1 MHLASPWKP
10 RLSAADGGPAERL
23 MTALAEDIAD
33 GALARGDRLPPHRE
47 LAYQLGIGLGTV
59 TKAYAALERR
69 GLVQSVR
76 GRGMFVAGLTP
87 RPATVI
93 DLSVNTP
100 PQMLD
105 DRLMAATLSAM
116 AKRLDAGTFGA
127 FTPAAGR
134 PDHRALAAK
143 WLAGQRMD
151 ISPECVLLCNG
162 AQHALAVAFATACSP
177 GGAVLTEATTYP
189 GAIMLARQSGYR
201 LVGLALDGEGLLPDA
216 LERALRSLPK
226 AGTAPVLYVTP
237 TLHNPTGATM
247 SATRRRD
254 IARLCRQHDVTIIE
268 DDVYSIF
275 AAPNLPPLASLA
287 PERTLYVS
295 GLSKSVSPGLRIGM
309 LAVPRH
315 MVERAM
321 ARLQATCTM
330 ASPLASMIMEQWLAD
345 GTAQSVAAS
354 IRLET
359 EKRHALMKSLLPF
372 DIPTHDINGFH
383 AWLPMPTD
391 EAERLASAAVTMSVI
406 VTPPRLPLVD
416 PSATSGGIR
425 LCLGSPT
432 LDKLKEAL
440 SLLASLFN
448 TDGQRR
454 PADLPLF

>member
-23 MTALAEDIAD
+23 VTALAEDIAD

-69 GLVQSVR
+69 GLVESVR

-105 DRLMAATLSAM
+105 DRLMAATLTAM
-116 AKRLDAGTFGA
+116 ARRLDAGTFGA
-127 FTPAAGR
+127 FAPAAGR

-143 WLAGQRMD
+143 WLAGQRMET
-151 ISPECVLLCNG
+151 SPDCILLCNG
-162 AQHALAVAFATACSP
+162 AQHALAVALATACPP
-177 GGAVLTEATTYP
+177 GGILLTEATTYP
-189 GAIMLARQSGYR
+189 GAIMLARQSGSR
-201 LVGLALDGEGLLPDA
+201 LVGLELDGEGLRPDA
-216 LERALRSLPK
+216 LERALRST
-226 AGTAPVLYVTP
+226 AGTDTVLYVTP

-247 SATRRRD
+247 SAVRRRD
-254 IARLCRQHDVTIIE
+254 IARLCRHHDVTIVE

-275 AAPNLPPLASLA
+275 ATPNLPPLANLA

-295 GLSKSVSPGLRIGM
+295 GLSKSVSPGLRVGM
-309 LAVPRH
+309 LAVPQRFL
-315 MVERAM
+315 ERALY
-321 ARLQATCTM
+321 RLQATCTM
-330 ASPLASMIMEQWLAD
+330 ASPLASMIMEQWLTG
-345 GTAQSVAAS
+345 GTVQSVAAS

-359 EKRHALMKSLLPF
+359 GKRHALMQSLLTP
-372 DIPTHDINGFH
+372 DIPAHAINGFH
-383 AWLPMPTD
+383 AWLPMPT
-391 EAERLASAAVTMSVI
+391 EAAERLASAAAALGVI

-416 PSATSGGIR
+416 PSATDGGIR
-425 LCLGSPT
+425 LCLGSPPI
-432 LDKLKEAL
+432 DKLKQAL
-440 SLLASLFN
+440 SLLAGLFAQ
-448 TDGQRR
+448 GGPKRQ
-454 PADLPLF
+454 ADLPLF